1 MDKVDKYITE
11 KSSYMPDKDLSEWTV
26 VRVWRNVYART
37 AADAI
42 LETKRTGHD
51 EVQSVKSGKKVSVK
65 S

>member
-1 MDKVDKYITE
+1 
-11 KSSYMPDKDLSEWTV
+11 MPDKDLSEWTV